1 MGHGFLRTSQNYSNG
16 TKELAMS
23 PMKRYANK
31 QAKARK
37 RRRLKAHERLKQQR
51 AQAQQYI
58 AALHQALKDLD
69 FPDTLVAEIEGR
81 LQAQQKLLG
90 KIVALM
96 FPTLFG
102 CRHGHELTRV
112 RGWDKNVP
120 SRLLNALPKRSWL
133 KRLRRLG
140 LEMLV
145 SIGRHTQDKSASTH
159 SRWQWRWIVDDAVF
173 RKYGKQFGLVG
184 TWYSG
189 QFKRTVPGI
198 DGVLLLVVIGDGKLI
213 IPSDFA
219 IRRPHPTGPGRRCH
233 DKLSLTQRML
243 DECLA
248 ALAKRG
254 VTLPAPM
261 VVADS
266 WFSDSKL
273 MRHVAN
279 AHQGTL
285 LVQGKRSY
293 TFTLEDG
300 PKVKGSD
307 LVKPDKWAWQQSL
320 HAPGCRYVRLRAW
333 SPTSGQVL
341 LVLVDKPGEKPF
353 YLISM
358 SLTIQVTRLIQAWNQ
373 RHWIEQMFRL
383 LKHLLATEACQART
397 EDAYYGHLVLRLM
410 AGFVLFYTSRV
421 IFKGHVTM
429 EEIVFTLKHH
439 WMTVDYEPF
448 ELYGIA

>member
-1 MGHGFLRTSQNYSNG
+1 MGHGFLQTSQKHQNG

-31 QAKARK
+31 HIKARK
-37 RRRLKAHERLKQQR
+37 RRRLKAQERLKQQR
-51 AQAQQYI
+51 AQAQHYI
-58 AALHQALKDLD
+58 EALHQALKDLD

-81 LQAQQKLLG
+81 LRAQQQLLG

-112 RGWDKNVP
+112 RGWNKNIP
-120 SRLLNALPKRSWL
+120 SQLLGALPKRSWL

-140 LEMLV
+140 LEILL
-145 SIGRHTQDKSASTH
+145 SIWRYTQGKSASTR
-159 SRWQWRWIVDDAVF
+159 SRWQWRWIVDDSVF
-173 RKYGKQFGLVG
+173 RKYGTHLGLVG

-213 IPSDFA
+213 IPLDFA
-219 IRRPHPTGPGRRCH
+219 IRRPNPKGPGRRCY
-233 DKLSLTQRML
+233 DKLTLTQNML
-243 DECLA
+243 DERWA
-248 ALAKRG
+248 AFAKRG
-254 VTLPAPM
+254 VTFPAPL

-273 MRHVAN
+273 MRYVAK

-285 LVQGKRSY
+285 LVQGKSSY
-293 TFTLEDG
+293 TFTLEAG
-300 PKVKGSD
+300 RKVKGSD
-307 LVKPDKWAWQQSL
+307 LVNHDKWSWQQSL
-320 HAPGCRYVRLRAW
+320 HAPGCHYVRLRAR
-333 SPTSGQVL
+333 SRTYGQVL
-341 LVLVDKPGEKPF
+341 LIVVAKPGEKPF

-373 RHWIEQMFRL
+373 RYWIEQMFRL
-383 LKHLLATEACQART
+383 LKHLLAAEACQARS

-439 WMTVDYEPF
+439 WMMVDYEPF
-448 ELYGIA
+448 ELYAIA

>member
-1 MGHGFLRTSQNYSNG
+1 
-16 TKELAMS
+16 MS
-23 PMKRYANK
+23 PMKRYATK
-31 QAKARK
+31 QAKVRK
-37 RRRLKAHERLKQQR
+37 RRRLKAQERLKQQR
-51 AQAQQYI
+51 AQAQASI
-58 AALHQALKDLD
+58 EAIHQALKDLD

-90 KIVALM
+90 KIVGLM

-102 CRHGHELTRV
+102 CRHSHELTRV
-112 RGWDKNVP
+112 RGWNKHVP
-120 SRLLNALPKRSWL
+120 SRLLGALPKRSWI

-140 LEMLV
+140 LEILL
-145 SIGRHTQDKSASTH
+145 SIWRHTQSKSASTR
-159 SRWQWRWIVDDAVF
+159 SRWQWRWIVDDSVF
-173 RKYGKQFGLVG
+173 RKYGTHLGLVS

-189 QFKRTVPGI
+189 QFKH
-198 DGVLLLVVIGDGKLI
+198 
-213 IPSDFA
+213 
-219 IRRPHPTGPGRRCH
+219 RPNPQGPGRRCY
-233 DKLSLTQRML
+233 DKLTLTQTML
-243 DECLA
+243 DERLA
-248 ALAKRG
+248 AFAKRG

-273 MRHVAN
+273 MRHVAQ

-300 PKVKGSD
+300 RKVKGSD
-307 LVKPDKWAWQQSL
+307 LLKPDTWSWQQSL
-320 HAPGCRYVRLRAW
+320 QAPGCRYVRLRAW
-333 SPTSGQVL
+333 SRTYGQVL
-341 LVLVDKPGEKPF
+341 LVVVDKPREKPF

-358 SLTIQVTRLIQAWNQ
+358 SLTIQVTRLMQAWNQ
-373 RHWIEQMFRL
+373 RHWIEQMFRI
-383 LKHLLATEACQART
+383 LKHLLAAEACQART
-397 EDAYYGHLVLRLM
+397 EDAYYGHFVLRLM

-448 ELYGIA
+448 ELYAIA

>member
-1 MGHGFLRTSQNYSNG
+1 
-16 TKELAMS
+16 MS
-23 PMKRYANK
+23 PAKRYANK

-37 RRRLKAHERLKQQR
+37 RCRRKAQERLQR
-51 AQAQQYI
+51 ERARAQQYI
-58 AALHQALKDLD
+58 EAIHQALKDLD

-81 LQAQQKLLG
+81 LRAQQKLLG

-112 RGWDKNVP
+112 RGWDKNIP
-120 SRLLNALPKRSWL
+120 SQLLGALPKRSWL

-140 LEMLV
+140 LEILV
-145 SIGRHTQDKSASTH
+145 SIWRHTQGKSASTR
-159 SRWQWRWIVDDAVF
+159 SRWQWRWVVDDSVF
-173 RKYGKQFGLVG
+173 RKYGKQLGLVG
-184 TWYSG
+184 RWWSG

-213 IPSDFA
+213 IPLDFA
-219 IRRPHPTGPGRRCH
+219 IRRPNPEGPGRRCD
-233 DKLSLTQRML
+233 DKLTLTRNML
-243 DECLA
+243 DERLA
-248 ALAKRG
+248 AFAKRG
-254 VTLPAPM
+254 VMLPAPM

-273 MRHVAN
+273 MRYVES
-279 AHQGTL
+279 AHHGTL

-300 PKVKGSD
+300 RKVKGSD
-307 LVKPDKWAWQQSL
+307 LVNPDNWAWQRSL
-320 HAPGCRYVRLRAW
+320 HAPGCRYVRLRAH
-333 SPTSGQVL
+333 SRTYGQVL
-341 LVLVDKPGEKPF
+341 LVVVDKPGEKPF

-373 RHWIEQMFRL
+373 RHWIEQMFRI
-383 LKHLLATEACQART
+383 LKHLLAAEACQARS

-429 EEIVFTLKHH
+429 EEIVFTLKHY
-439 WMTVDYEPF
+439 WMMVDYEPF
-448 ELYGIA
+448 ELYAIA

>member
-1 MGHGFLRTSQNYSNG
+1 
-16 TKELAMS
+16 MS

-37 RRRLKAHERLKQQR
+37 RRRLKAQERLKQQR
-51 AQAQQYI
+51 AQAQHSI
-58 AALHQALKDLD
+58 EAIHQALKDLD
-69 FPDTLVAEIEGR
+69 VPDTLVAEIEGR

-90 KIVALM
+90 KSVGLM

-112 RGWDKNVP
+112 RGWNKQVP
-120 SRLLNALPKRSWL
+120 SRLLGALPTRSWL

-140 LEMLV
+140 LEMLL
-145 SIGRHTQDKSASTH
+145 SIWRHTQDKSASTQ

-173 RKYGKQFGLVG
+173 RKYGKQLGLVG

-189 QFKRTVPGI
+189 QLKRTVPGI

-213 IPSDFA
+213 IPLDFA
-219 IRRPHPTGPGRRCH
+219 IRRPHPKGPGRRCH
-233 DKLSLTQRML
+233 DKLTLTQNML
-243 DECLA
+243 DERLA
-248 ALAKRG
+248 AFAKRG
-254 VTLPAPM
+254 VTLPVPL

-266 WFSDSKL
+266 WFSDSKF
-273 MRHVAN
+273 MRHVAK

-285 LVQGKRSY
+285 LVQGKRSS

-300 PKVKGSD
+300 RKVKGSD
-307 LVKPDKWAWQQSL
+307 VVKADNGSWQQSL
-320 HAPGCRYVRLRAW
+320 HAPGCRYVRLRAR
-333 SPTSGQVL
+333 SRTSGQVL
-341 LVLVDKPGEKPF
+341 LVGVDKPGEKPF

-358 SLTIQVTRLIQAWNQ
+358 SRTIQVTRLIQAWNQ
-373 RHWIEQMFRL
+373 RHWIEQMFRI

-397 EDAYYGHLVLRLM
+397 EDAYYGHFVLRLM

-448 ELYGIA
+448 ELYAIA